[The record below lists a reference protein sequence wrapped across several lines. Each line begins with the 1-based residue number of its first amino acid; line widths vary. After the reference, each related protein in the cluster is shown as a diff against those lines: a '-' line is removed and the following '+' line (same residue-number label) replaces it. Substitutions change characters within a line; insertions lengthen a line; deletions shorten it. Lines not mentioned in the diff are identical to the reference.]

1 MRLILTGLIFAGG
14 LMYLMLGIGFLLD
27 PASSG
32 ADFGI
37 SANGEQGLS
46 SIRADMTAFF
56 IVAAG
61 SMMIGAWRR
70 NGDLLLVAAALF
82 AIALIGRIV
91 SVVVDGGY
99 DGAFMPMTVEA
110 VSVAVLLYASRVLP
124 HRIG

>member
-14 LMYLMLGIGFLLD
+14 LMYLLLGVGFLLD

-32 ADFGI
+32 ADFGV

-46 SIRADMTAFF
+46 SLRADFTAFF
-56 IVAAG
+56 VVAAG

-82 AIALIGRIV
+82 GVALLGRIV
-91 SVVVDGGY
+91 SLFADGSY
-99 DGAFMPMTVEA
+99 DGALMPMTVEA
-110 VSVAVLLYASRVLP
+110 FSVIVLLIASRMLP
-124 HRIG
+124 HKIG